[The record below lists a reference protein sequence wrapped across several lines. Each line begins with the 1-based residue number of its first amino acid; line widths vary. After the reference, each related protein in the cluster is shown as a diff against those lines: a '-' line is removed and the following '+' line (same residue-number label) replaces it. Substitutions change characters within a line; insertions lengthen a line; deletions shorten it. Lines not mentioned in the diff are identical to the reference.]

1 MDRVY
6 QAAQK
11 FITGDLSDADK
22 ILKTRTNII
31 NKFKNEYA
39 ITEEEVI
46 KLCGKQTINQIGPD
60 EIAMLIGIIQALKD
74 GDTTV
79 NDLILPIRETKKDV
93 DQKKEAMR
101 QSKGKNKEDMP

>member
-22 ILKTRTNII
+22 IIKTRTNII

-46 KLCGKQTINQIGPD
+46 KLCGKQTSNQIAP
-60 EIAMLIGIIQALKD
+60 
-74 GDTTV
+74 TRS
-79 NDLILPIRETKKDV
+79 PC
-93 DQKKEAMR
+93 
-101 QSKGKNKEDMP
+101 